1 MITILI
7 IIPIVVVLL
16 VLVLLVIY
24 NSLVQYRNKVD
35 EAFATMDV
43 CLKKRFDLIP
53 SLVEVTKGYARH
65 ESSVLEDIARQRSGI
80 AAGDVSGQLP
90 AEAGISQALKQ
101 IFIVAEAY
109 PDLKANTTFLTL
121 QEQLVKMEDEISLSR
136 RYYNG
141 SVRQYNNKCQQF
153 PTNIVAG
160 MMGFRT
166 RPMFAVGSEEE
177 RKAVN
182 INL

>member
-1 MITILI
+1 MSIVLI
-7 IIPIVVVLL
+7 IIL
-16 VLVLLVIY
+16 VFLVLLLSALFIIY
-24 NSLVQYRNKVD
+24 NTLVQLRNKVD
-35 EAFATMDV
+35 EAFSTMDV

-65 ESSVLEDIARQRSGI
+65 ESSVLEDIARRRSGI
-80 AAGDVSGQLP
+80 PAGDINGQLP

-101 IFIVAEAY
+101 IFVVAEAY

-177 RKAVN
+177 RRAVN